1 MGQPLIIFRRFFM
14 NEIIKCITERR
25 SIRKYKQEQI
35 TSDELNQIL
44 LAGSYAPNAGGR
56 QSPVMVILQN
66 KDIIS
71 KLGRISRHLFV
82 QNRTPQRGS
91 VSTEQPSIADD
102 GSITDAFYGAP
113 TIIIV
118 FAPKTHKYKIEDGT
132 LVIGNMM
139 LAAHTLGIGSCLIA
153 RAAETFDTN
162 EGREII
168 NDWNISDDY
177 VAIGFCILGY
187 PEGDL
192 PKAKPRKDYVV
203 DRIV

>member
-1 MGQPLIIFRRFFM
+1 M
-14 NEIIKCITERR
+14 NEVIKCITQRR

-56 QSPVMVILQN
+56 QSPVMVVLQN

-71 KLGRISRHLFV
+71 KLGSISRHLFV
-82 QNRTPQRGS
+82 QNRTPKTGS

-102 GSITDAFYGAP
+102 DSITNALYGAP
-113 TIIIV
+113 TVIIV
-118 FAPKTHKYKIEDGT
+118 FAPKTHRYKIEDGT

-153 RAAETFDTN
+153 RAAETFSTS
-162 EGREII
+162 EGKEII
-168 NDWNISDDY
+168 SDWNISDDY
-177 VAIGFCILGY
+177 EAIGFCILGY
-187 PEGDL
+187 PDGNL
-192 PKAKPRKDYVV
+192 PKAKPRKEYVV
-203 DRIV
+203 KRIV